1 LHFYIIIIIIIII
14 IVYVN
19 YINRKKMILTHMS
32 ITVKLLSSSRYK
44 HAYAIC
50 SELHYKHNWLKKIP
64 PVNLCP
70 LK

>member
-1 LHFYIIIIIIIII
+1 
-14 IVYVN
+14 
-19 YINRKKMILTHMS
+19 
-32 ITVKLLSSSRYK
+32 VKLLSSSRYK